1 MRTSLLRDVRTRDAG
16 QLAGIAYGTYRPRVC
31 CTYCGTTQVL
41 IDRHIEKNGGTTF
54 RGLLQ
59 SNERLGRCKYV
70 GMSTNERQIVGALR
84 TRGHEATRTFTDLTN
99 STNRSRVCAEHHFG
113 GFWHTIV
120 ALRRMPPA
128 ALTAGGCTGIRVVMR
143 IREPFAWY
151 VSWYLWQS
159 AYNGRKR
166 LNATTLPANLQSRI
180 IIGTPGNVAPD
191 GTAKCGRCG
200 PLTSAERAQLTHYL
214 SLVDILA
221 PMDCYVEMVVLL
233 TQVVGD
239 WFATTFLDQN
249 VHGLVRA
256 DRPGLSGPLDLR
268 NASDLCDEDDPQL
281 PRCRELVRSLAA
293 DDHRLYQ
300 TAVGRFALQL
310 QQAEASPAW
319 VAAMGSH
326 RAGMAEARR
335 EADRQTA
342 RKTDRQ
348 RHTRPQP
355 RTTVEV
361 EADEE
366 AARSRAVRGK
376 LKKAKR
382 QSTVAVKLIG
392 GARK

>member
-1 MRTSLLRDVRTRDAG
+1 MVLYLTLT
-16 QLAGIAYGTYRPRVC
+16 LAPTL
-31 CTYCGTTQVL
+31 TLTLQVL
-41 IDRHIEKNGGTTF
+41 IDRHIEKNGGATF

-70 GMSTNERQIVGALR
+70 GMSTNERNIVRALR
-84 TRGHEATRTFTDLTN
+84 NRGDKATRTLTDLTN

-113 GFWHTIV
+113 GFWNTIV

-128 ALTAGGCTGIRVVMR
+128 ALTAGGCTGVRVVMR

-159 AYNGRKR
+159 AYNGRKQ
-166 LNATTLPANLQSRI
+166 LNMTTLPANLQSRI
-180 IIGTPGNVAPD
+180 ILGSPGNVAPD

-221 PMDCYVEMVVLL
+221 PMDCYGEMVVLL

-249 VHGLVRA
+249 VHGLLRA
-256 DRPGLSGPLDLR
+256 DRPGLSGSLDLR
-268 NASDLCDEDDPQL
+268 NASDLCGEDDPQL
-281 PRCRELVRSLAA
+281 PRCRALVRRLAA

-300 TAVGRFALQL
+300 TAAGRFALQL

-335 EADRQTA
+335 EADRQA
-342 RKTDRQ
+342 DRQ
-348 RHTRPQP
+348 RPTQP
-355 RTTVEV
+355 KPRAAVAV

-366 AARSRAVRGK
+366 AARSRAARGK

-382 QSTVAVKLIG
+382 QSTAAVKLIG
-392 GARK
+392 GARKSADPAAAAMAAKA